1 MFASPKFCY
10 KCTTTIIQHL
20 YYTSRETLS
29 SNLPNSESESPSES
43 SSRKKNPSSN
53 RSDICFCDGG
63 LYSSSSDS
71 GHLQL
76 LVFLFLYVLGGSL
89 CVPVYHFNVDPC
101 L

>member
-10 KCTTTIIQHL
+10 KCTTTVIQHL

-53 RSDICFCDGG
+53 RPDICFCNGG
-63 LYSSSSDS
+63 LYSLSPDS
-71 GHLQL
+71 GTSPT
-76 LVFLFLYVLGGSL
+76 VGFFVPL
-89 CVPVYHFNVDPC
+89 CCWRFFMCTCIPFEC
-101 L
+101 